1 MNASLRWLNDFLE
14 REASAREIRDVLTA
28 RAATV
33 EAVTPVRA
41 DLGEIVIGRVVE
53 AGRHPDA
60 EKLWLTQVDAGSGEL
75 LQVVCGAPHVEVGTS
90 YPFAPVGATLPG
102 GVTIEKKK
110 IRGQLSN
117 GMLCSARELG
127 LGTDHTGILALE
139 TDAAPGTPF
148 LDATGAGDVRFEIDV
163 LPNRPDLLSHEGL
176 AREIAAAL
184 GTTMRQWA
192 PPAASSEAQAGTDSV
207 SVPSAVPVERQG
219 TTDGVRVR
227 IEDVDGCPRYVGT
240 VIRGVTIAPSP
251 VWLAERLEGAGV
263 RSINNVV
270 DVTNFMLHG
279 FGQPMHAF
287 DLARLGGE
295 VVIRSSAASERLE
308 TLDGV
313 DRALP
318 PGTTVIAG
326 AEHAQAIA
334 GVIGGA
340 GSEVTESTTDIFLET
355 ALFNPRR
362 VRATRKALGVST
374 DASYR
379 FERHVDPEQVA
390 ARAAMAA
397 RLIAAFAG
405 GRVAEAGVDVQ
416 TGSHERAV
424 VALRPS
430 RVARVLGQEISVDEI
445 VRLLTTVGF
454 EVAGS
459 DATDSG
465 ALTVSVPGWRNDA
478 QAEIDLIEEVARL
491 HGYDAF
497 SSELRPFR
505 PTTVADDPMVAVER
519 RVRTAL
525 VGAGLME
532 ARPMPFAP
540 AATDERLRLRNP
552 LTENEAYLRES
563 LLEGLA
569 RAAEHN
575 LSHMARSV
583 RLFEIG
589 TVFKASDAPRPEERT
604 HAGVLLMGYAEP
616 PHFTNPA
623 PRALDPWD
631 IKWIAELSVSAAFR
645 TRDIKFNISE
655 SEDSLPA
662 RVAQNLWEVEVG
674 GRSVGRISLLDID
687 APVWASAAYALELDI
702 TNLTTRQGMFF
713 EAAFAPDAAGVS
725 APDRVEVGYSPL
737 PVTPAAEID
746 LALLV
751 PDSVSAAQVEQVLR
765 GNAGDVLEALVL
777 FDEFRGHGVEAG
789 SRSLAWRLTFRH
801 PDRTLRDRE
810 IEARKEKLISAVAR
824 ELGVRARTG

>member
-14 REASAREIRDVLTA
+14 REASAHEVRDVLTA

-33 EAVTPVRA
+33 ESITPVRA
-41 DLGEIVIGRVVE
+41 DLAEIVVGRVVE
-53 AGRHPDA
+53 AVRHPDA
-60 EKLWLTQVDAGSGEL
+60 EKLWLTKVDAGSGAL

-102 GVTIEKKK
+102 GVTIEKRK
-110 IRGQLSN
+110 IRGELSS

-127 LGTDHTGILALE
+127 LGADHTGILALE
-139 TDAAPGTPF
+139 TQAAPGTSF
-148 LDATGAGDVRFEIDV
+148 LDATGVGDVRFEIDV

-184 GTTMRQWA
+184 GTTMQRWTPPDTPDDA
-192 PPAASSEAQAGTDSV
+192 NRNGISGAVPAAKE
-207 SVPSAVPVERQG
+207 VEREG

-227 IEDVDGCPRYVGT
+227 IQDVDGCPRYVGT
-240 VIRGVTIAPSP
+240 VIRGVTIGPSP
-251 VWLAERLEGAGV
+251 AWLAERLEGAGV

-287 DLARLGGE
+287 DLSLVGGE
-295 VVIRSSAASERLE
+295 VVIRSSAPGERLE

-318 PGTTVIAG
+318 SGTTVIAG
-326 AEHAQAIA
+326 AERAQAIA

-340 GSEVTESTTDIFLET
+340 GSEVTQATTDIFLET

-379 FERHVDPEQVA
+379 FERHVDPAKVA
-390 ARAAMAA
+390 TRATMAA
-397 RLIAAFAG
+397 ELIVSLAG
-405 GRVAEAGVDVQ
+405 GRVTKAGVDVQ
-416 TGSHERAV
+416 TVAAGRSV
-424 VALRPS
+424 VPLRPS
-430 RVARVLGQEISVDEI
+430 RVSQVLGEEISGREV
-445 VRLLTTVGF
+445 VQLLTTVGF
-454 EVAGS
+454 EVTEGS
-459 DATDSG
+459 ADG
-465 ALTVSVPGWRNDA
+465 AEALSVSVPSWRNDA
-478 QAEIDLIEEVARL
+478 EAEIDLIEEVARL

-497 SSELRPFR
+497 SADLRPFR
-505 PTTVADDPMVAVER
+505 PTTVPDDPMVAVER

-525 VGAGLME
+525 AGAGLME
-532 ARPMPFAP
+532 TRPMPFVP
-540 AATDERLRLRNP
+540 TGSDERLRLRNP
-552 LTENEAYLRES
+552 LAESEAYLRES
-563 LLEGLA
+563 LLESLV

-589 TVFKASDAPRPEERT
+589 TVFRASDAPRPQEST

-616 PHFTNPA
+616 PHFTNPS

-631 IKWIAELSVSAAFR
+631 IKWIAELIGSTVFQ
-645 TRDIKFNISE
+645 TRDIRFNISD
-655 SEDSLPA
+655 SEGQQA
-662 RVAQNLWEVEVG
+662 GRVARNLWEIEIG
-674 GRSVGRISLLDID
+674 GRSLGRISLLNVD
-687 APVWASAAYALELDI
+687 APVWASPAYALELDI
-702 TNLTTRQGMFF
+702 TN
-713 EAAFAPDAAGVS
+713 AALAS
-725 APDRVEVGYSPL
+725 ATVEYASL

-751 PDSVSAAQVEQVLR
+751 PDGVSAADVERVLR
-765 GNAGDVLEALVL
+765 SHAGDVLESTLL
-777 FDEFRGHGVEAG
+777 FDEFRGPGLEPGV
-789 SRSLAWRLTFRH
+789 RSLAWRLTFRH

-810 IEARKEKLISAVAR
+810 IEARKEKLISAVGR
-824 ELGVRARTG
+824 ELGARARTG